1 MTRTELSPP
10 RRLQGVSAKEPAMRI
25 AVAEP
30 RQSFADDNS
39 LRHVRTND
47 GCTCV
52 ARIMRF
58 LLWGM
63 RNNMR

>member
-10 RRLQGVSAKEPAMRI
+10 RRLQGVSAKQPAMRI

-30 RQSFADDNS
+30 PQTFANGNS

-47 GCTCV
+47 DCACV

-63 RNNMR
+63 RNSMR

>member
-1 MTRTELSPP
+1 MTHTELSPP
-10 RRLQGVSAKEPAMRI
+10 RRLQGVSAKQPAMRI

-30 RQSFADDNS
+30 PRSFADGNS
-39 LRHVRTND
+39 LRHVRTNE